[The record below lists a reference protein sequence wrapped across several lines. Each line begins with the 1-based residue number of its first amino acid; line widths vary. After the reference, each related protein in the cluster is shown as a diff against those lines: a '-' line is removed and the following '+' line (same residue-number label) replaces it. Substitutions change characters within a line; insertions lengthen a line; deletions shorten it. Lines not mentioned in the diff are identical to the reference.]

1 MDDFET
7 VNDSN
12 ASARPESGLA
22 IKTGRPLLR
31 ALREVL
37 LTVVPALF
45 IALFVNVFVAQA
57 SMILQHSM
65 EPNLHENERVI
76 VEKITYR
83 FVHGPRRGDIVVVE
97 IPGQEIPLVK
107 RVVALPGE
115 KVAVQG
121 GRVFIND
128 QLLDEPWVERY
139 GGRDYPPEVVPPL
152 HVFILGD
159 NRGVS
164 HDSRAIGPVH
174 VDQIVGRVWFVYW
187 PLDQI
192 GWID

>member
-1 MDDFET
+1 MDNFEP
-7 VNDSN
+7 NDST
-12 ASARPESGLA
+12 RPESGLA
-22 IKTGRPLLR
+22 VKTGRSLLK

-57 SMILQHSM
+57 SMIQQNSM

-76 VEKITYR
+76 IEKITYR
-83 FVHGPRRGDIVVVE
+83 FVHGPRRGDIVVVD

-115 KVAVQG
+115 KIAVRG

-128 QLLDEPWVERY
+128 QPLDEPWVEKY
-139 GGRDYPPEVVPPL
+139 GGRDYPPTVVPPL

-187 PLDQI
+187 PPGRI
-192 GWID
+192 GWLD